1 MKACTII
8 CCADH
13 GVSEEK
19 VSAFSSK
26 VTVQMMKNYVDSKGA
41 AANAYSK
48 YIKSDLIVVDMGVK
62 SEEKIEGVLNRKIGS
77 GTKNIT
83 KGAAMTTEQAQKSIE
98 TGIEIVKTLSADG
111 YNYYLPGEMGIS
123 NTTSSAAI
131 VSMLLNIEPEKVTG
145 RGTNISDERFKHK
158 IETVKKAIEVN
169 GRSKSAV
176 EVLAK
181 VGGFEL
187 GAIAGIII
195 GAQQNNATVMLD
207 GFNCSAA
214 ALIACSINPEC
225 KKNLIATHLSREPG
239 QKIILESLGLRP
251 LLNLNL
257 ALGEAIGSSIAYK
270 IIENEE
276 YEDEEYVEEEEIE
289 EEYEDED
296 DEEKFEIE
304 ISVYTNGADDLRYS
318 EIVEEEDEEI
328 EMEIKKMDETNI
340 AVTDRTFNFYMNTMP
355 RLDRSA
361 MERCRKHLNELTKP
375 ENSLGILEE
384 IAEQIAGISGESEII
399 GKLKTHLIC
408 LTDKEDEAE
417 EMMEDYQND
426 EINVENKFAGIYE
439 MAESYGIDLTLAIAE
454 ETKEYSKA
462 FDFGRMTAE
471 DISFKVPIIGITTM
485 SNGFN
490 EELKKILLN
499 EDDSL
504 KYEAEEFLKY
514 VPKRLKNLVSAIMG
528 AIIAATH
535 NSSLVIADT
544 GGTDITARYLEKLIP
559 SVSPYILHA
568 KKIIM
573 NEEELTE
580 GKANCI
586 GIEVVR
592 AALYGVSEMK
602 TFREVGVDG
611 AENE

>member
-1 MKACTII
+1 M
-8 CCADH
+8 
-13 GVSEEK
+13 
-19 VSAFSSK
+19 
-26 VTVQMMKNYVDSKGA
+26 
-41 AANAYSK
+41 
-48 YIKSDLIVVDMGVK
+48 
-62 SEEKIEGVLNRKIGS
+62 
-77 GTKNIT
+77 
-83 KGAAMTTEQAQKSIE
+83 
-98 TGIEIVKTLSADG
+98 
-111 YNYYLPGEMGIS
+111 
-123 NTTSSAAI
+123 
-131 VSMLLNIEPEKVTG
+131 
-145 RGTNISDERFKHK
+145 
-158 IETVKKAIEVN
+158 
-169 GRSKSAV
+169 
-176 EVLAK
+176 
-181 VGGFEL
+181 
-187 GAIAGIII
+187 
-195 GAQQNNATVMLD
+195 
-207 GFNCSAA
+207 
-214 ALIACSINPEC
+214 
-225 KKNLIATHLSREPG
+225 
-239 QKIILESLGLRP
+239 
-251 LLNLNL
+251 
-257 ALGEAIGSSIAYK
+257 
-270 IIENEE
+270 
-276 YEDEEYVEEEEIE
+276 
-289 EEYEDED
+289 
-296 DEEKFEIE
+296 
-304 ISVYTNGADDLRYS
+304 
-318 EIVEEEDEEI
+318 
-328 EMEIKKMDETNI
+328 
-340 AVTDRTFNFYMNTMP
+340 
-355 RLDRSA
+355 
-361 MERCRKHLNELTKP
+361 
-375 ENSLGILEE
+375 GILEE

-592 AALYGVSEMK
+592 GHFTE
-602 TFREVGVDG
+602 
-611 AENE
+611 